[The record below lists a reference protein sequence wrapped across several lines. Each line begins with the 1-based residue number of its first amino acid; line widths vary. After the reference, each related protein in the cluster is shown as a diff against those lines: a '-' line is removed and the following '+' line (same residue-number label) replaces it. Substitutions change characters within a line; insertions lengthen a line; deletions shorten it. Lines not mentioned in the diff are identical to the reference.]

1 VKENGWKNRRILV
14 IDDNEAIHK
23 DFREIL
29 GTADTDTAALDE
41 AKAAILGAGPE
52 AAKLESFEID
62 SAFQGQEGLE
72 RVRQALHEGWPYAMA
87 FVDVRM
93 PPGWDGIETVRQ
105 IWAEY
110 PQLEVVICTAYS
122 DYQWQ
127 DIIDML
133 GQTDQLL
140 ILKKPFDNVEVRQ
153 LACALT
159 EKWSLARQAE
169 SALGESKEKYR
180 KLFGE
185 AIDAI
190 FVADAETGIIID
202 CNPAAAR
209 LVGREK
215 TELVG
220 QHQRILHPSEEIE
233 GQFSKTFKQHIREKQ
248 GESLETKV
256 ITKEGQKRDVA
267 IKASVFE
274 LGGKRVIQG
283 TFRDITDRK
292 KAEQAIR
299 QSEHFLEH
307 VLNSIQ
313 DGISVLDPELNI
325 VRVNDAMRLL
335 YGHMLPLESKKCYHA
350 YHGRSEPCE
359 VCPTRRALQTGKLEM
374 EEVLLTQADGVT
386 GTLELFDFPIL
397 DDNGRTTGVV
407 EYVRD
412 ITDRKHA
419 EEELKEQDRLKSELV
434 MNVSH
439 ELRTPLTIF
448 KNIISNVLAGVM
460 GQLNDKQRETLE
472 IADREI
478 DRLAR
483 IIGDFLD
490 ISKIETGKTKL
501 NLAPLTIQSIVTE
514 TVNTRRVLLDDK
526 NVELRASMPD
536 NDLYVNADRDRIAQV
551 LANLIDN
558 AIKFAPGC
566 GGCITIR
573 VKDLED
579 EVGID
584 VQDNGPGIEADDINK
599 VFNRFVQIEKHVGPG
614 SHGTG
619 LGLAIC
625 KELIELHGGR
635 IWAENVPTGGINF
648 CLVLPKSSPDFKNQ
662 HKTGDDC
669 EHLPSSC
676 SQHEM

>member
-1 VKENGWKNRRILV
+1 MKENGWKNRRILV

-29 GTADTDTAALDE
+29 STTGGGAAALDE
-41 AKAAILGAGPE
+41 AKAAILGTAPE
-52 AAKLESFEID
+52 VSKQEGFEID

-72 RVRQALHEGWPYAMA
+72 RVRQALHEGRPYAMA

-93 PPGWDGIETVRQ
+93 PPGWDGIETIQQ

-110 PQLEVVICTAYS
+110 PQLQAVICTAYS
-122 DYQWQ
+122 DYQWA
-127 DIIDML
+127 DIIDRL

-169 SALGESKEKYR
+169 SALGESEEKYR

-185 AIDAI
+185 AMDAI
-190 FVADAETGIIID
+190 FVADAETGILID
-202 CNPAAAR
+202 CNQAAAR
-209 LVGREK
+209 LVGREN
-215 TELVG
+215 TELIG
-220 QHQRILHPSEEIE
+220 QHQQILHPPEEIE
-233 GQFSKTFKQHIREKQ
+233 EGFSKTFKQHVQEKQ
-248 GESLETKV
+248 GKSLETKV

-267 IKASVFE
+267 IKANVFE
-274 LGGKRVIQG
+274 LGGKKVIQG
-283 TFRDITDRK
+283 TFRDITNRK
-292 KAEQAIR
+292 RAEEGLSIAAR
-299 QSEHFLEH
+299 QWQTTF
-307 VLNSIQ
+307 
-313 DGISVLDPELNI
+313 DGITDGVCLLD
-325 VRVNDAMRLL
+325 NDAKILECNRAMGQLVGKKPEEIIGQECCLLVHGSTGHLNGCPLVQMRD
-335 YGHMLPLESKKCYHA
+335 SA
-350 YHGRSEPCE
+350 
-359 VCPTRRALQTGKLEM
+359 RREKLELP
-374 EEVLLTQADGVT
+374 VGDRWLQVTVDPLTDKDGSLKGAVH
-386 GTLELFDFPIL
+386 IIS
-397 DDNGRTTGVV
+397 
-407 EYVRD
+407 D
-412 ITDRKHA
+412 ITDRKRA

-448 KNIISNVLAGVM
+448 KNIISNALAGVM
-460 GQLNDKQRETLE
+460 GDINDKQRETLE

-501 NLAPLTIQSIVTE
+501 NLAPLIIQSIVTD
-514 TVNTRRVLLDDK
+514 TVDTRRVLLDDK
-526 NVELRASMPD
+526 NVELRTSMPD
-536 NDLYVNADRDRIAQV
+536 TDLLVNADRDKIAQI
-551 LANLIDN
+551 LTNLIDN

-573 VKDLED
+573 IKDLDD

-648 CLVLPKSSPDFKNQ
+648 CFVLPKSSPDFENQ

-669 EHLPSSC
+669 EHLPSGC
-676 SQHEM
+676 SRHEM

>member
-1 VKENGWKNRRILV
+1 
-14 IDDNEAIHK
+14 
-23 DFREIL
+23 
-29 GTADTDTAALDE
+29 
-41 AKAAILGAGPE
+41 
-52 AAKLESFEID
+52 
-62 SAFQGQEGLE
+62 
-72 RVRQALHEGWPYAMA
+72 MA

-93 PPGWDGIETVRQ
+93 PPGWDGIETIKQ
-105 IWAEY
+105 IWAEC
-110 PQLEVVICTAYS
+110 PQLQVVICTAYS

-127 DIIDML
+127 DITDKL

-140 ILKKPFDNVEVRQ
+140 ILKKPFDNLEVRQ

-159 EKWSLARQAE
+159 EKWSLARQVE
-169 SALGESKEKYR
+169 SALGESEEKYR

-185 AIDAI
+185 AMDAI
-190 FVADAETGIIID
+190 FVADAETGIIIG
-202 CNPAAAR
+202 CNPAATR
-209 LVGREK
+209 LVGRDK
-215 TELVG
+215 AELIG

-233 GQFSKTFKQHIREKQ
+233 EGVSKTFKQHIREKQ
-248 GESLETKV
+248 GQTLETQI
-256 ITKEGQKRDVA
+256 ITGKGEIRDVA

-274 LGGKRVIQG
+274 LDGKRVVQG
-283 TFRDITDRK
+283 TFRDVTDRK

-299 QSEHFLEH
+299 QSERFLEH

-325 VRVNDAMRLL
+325 VRVNDAMQLL

-359 VCPTRRALQTGKLEM
+359 VCPARRALQTCKLEM
-374 EEVLLTQADGVT
+374 DEIPLVQADGVM
-386 GTLELFDFPIL
+386 GTLELFAFPIL
-397 DDNGRTTGVV
+397 DDSGKATGVV

-412 ITDRKHA
+412 ITDRKRA

-448 KNIISNVLAGVM
+448 KNIISNVLAGVL
-460 GQLNDKQRETLE
+460 GKLNDKQRETLE

-490 ISKIETGKTKL
+490 ISKIETGKTEL
-501 NLAPLTIQSIVTE
+501 NLAPLTIQSIVTD
-514 TVNTRRVLLDDK
+514 TVDTRRVLLDDK
-526 NVELRASMPD
+526 NVEIRTSMPD
-536 NDLYVNADRDRIAQV
+536 TDLLVDADRDRITQV
-551 LANLIDN
+551 LSNLIDN

-573 VKDLED
+573 VKDLGD

-584 VQDNGPGIEADDINK
+584 VEDNGPGIEADDINK

-619 LGLAIC
+619 LGLSIC

-648 CLVLPKSSPDFKNQ
+648 CLVLPKSSPDFENQ
-662 HKTGDDC
+662 YKTGDDC
-669 EHLPSSC
+669 EHLPSGC
-676 SQHEM
+676 SRHEM

>member
-29 GTADTDTAALDE
+29 GTEDTDTAALDE
-41 AKAAILGAGPE
+41 AKAAVLGTAPE
-52 AAKLESFEID
+52 VSKQESFQVD

-72 RVRQALHEGWPYAMA
+72 RVRQALHEGRSYAMA

-93 PPGWDGIETVRQ
+93 PPGWDGIETIQQ

-127 DIIDML
+127 DITDKL

-140 ILKKPFDNVEVRQ
+140 ILKKPFDNMEVRQ
-153 LACALT
+153 LAYALT

-169 SALGESKEKYR
+169 SALGESEQKYG

-185 AIDAI
+185 AMDAI
-190 FVADAETGIIID
+190 YVADAETGILID
-202 CNPAAAR
+202 CNPAATR
-209 LVGREK
+209 LVGRDK
-215 TELVG
+215 TELIG
-220 QHQRILHPSEEIE
+220 QHQRILHPPEEIKE
-233 GQFSKTFKQHIREKQ
+233 EFSKTFKRHIQEKQ
-248 GESLETKV
+248 GRTLETQI

-267 IKASVFE
+267 IKANVFE
-274 LGGKRVIQG
+274 LGGKRVVQG
-283 TFRDITDRK
+283 TFRDVTDRK
-292 KAEQAIR
+292 KAEQAVR
-299 QSEHFLEH
+299 QSERFLEQ

-325 VRVNDAMRLL
+325 VRVNDTMRLL
-335 YGHMLPLESKKCYHA
+335 YGHMLPLESKKCYHV
-350 YHGRSEPCE
+350 YYGRSEPCE
-359 VCPTRRALQTGKLEM
+359 VCPTLRAFQTCKLELD
-374 EEVLLTQADGVT
+374 EVPLTQTDGVA
-386 GTLELFDFPIL
+386 GTLELFAFPIL
-397 DDNGRTTGVV
+397 DDDGRATGVV

-412 ITDRKHA
+412 ITDRKRA
-419 EEELKEQDRLKSELV
+419 EEEVKEQDRLKSELV

-460 GQLNDKQRETLE
+460 GQINDKQRETLE

-501 NLAPLTIQSIVTE
+501 NIAPLTIQSIVTE
-514 TVNTRRVLLDDK
+514 TVDTRQLLLDEKD
-526 NVELRASMPD
+526 VELRTSMPD
-536 NDLYVNADRDRIAQV
+536 TDLYVNADRDRIAQV
-551 LANLIDN
+551 LTNLIDN

-573 VKDLED
+573 AKDLDD

-648 CLVLPKSSPDFKNQ
+648 CLVLPKSSPDFENQ

-669 EHLPSSC
+669 EHLPSGC